1 MTDGTDR
8 TSSPQP
14 DPATGNGGYGYPA
27 GQTPGGYGYP
37 QAGQPNPYQQP
48 QPEPQAWAAGLP
60 AESAG
65 FPPVAPQ
72 PDWQQQPPPSFPLQS
87 TDEPDWQALADR
99 NESRRGKKK
108 ALIIGASV
116 LAVVLAA
123 GGGGWLLWQGAEEDT
138 PTPPVAVSGS
148 PSPTGGG
155 SGDDKPAGDDDSPT
169 VDGEPNLLR
178 DRNGRLHIAL
188 GPDASVA
195 KLDNRS
201 EARFKGSAN
210 SYAQGAEPA
219 VDVTKGFTV
228 SARVFNVSERAS
240 RMAISQGD
248 GLSYSF
254 ELGFE
259 ESGGKKSWVFRV
271 QTGDKGAASTA
282 VQAVGDASNG
292 VKEWVLLTGTY
303 DAEKK
308 TIALYVD
315 DKPAGTAAVPN
326 GIWSGPGPVQLGRA
340 RHHGIWSG
348 AWIGPLD
355 HVRVW
360 NQTLT
365 PEQVAALK
373 NNKLDRKVKP
383 SHSWL

>member
-60 AESAG
+60 TEAAG
-65 FPPVAPQ
+65 FPQQAAPQ
-72 PDWQQQPPPSFPLQS
+72 PDWQQQPAAFPLQA

-108 ALIIGASV
+108 ALVIGAAV

-123 GGGGWLLWQGAEEDT
+123 GGGWFVWQGTTGDSPDT
-138 PTPPVAVSGS
+138 PDVVASGS
-148 PSPTGGG
+148 PGP
-155 SGDDKPAGDDDSPT
+155 SGDPGDKPAGDNDSPT
-169 VDGEPNLLR
+169 VDGEPNQLR

-188 GPDASVA
+188 GSDAAVA

-210 SYAQGAEPA
+210 SYGQGAEPA
-219 VDVTKGFTV
+219 VDVTKSFTV
-228 SARVFNVSERAS
+228 SARAFNVSERGS

-248 GLSYSF
+248 GVSYSF

-259 ESGGKKSWVFRV
+259 ESAGKKSWVFRV

-282 VQAVGDASNG
+282 VQAVGDASKG
-292 VKEWVLLTGTY
+292 VKEWALLTGTY

-360 NQTLT
+360 NQALA
-365 PEQVAALK
+365 PDQVAALK
-373 NNKLDRKVKP
+373 NNKLDRKIKP
-383 SHSWL
+383 SHSWLIG